1 MIFSELIKKLQSA
14 MNAKGSKLTV
24 DGDPGP
30 VTRKELEKY
39 SVELSVKKIEP
50 IPGPPAGDSDAF
62 WMNEVEKHKGK
73 KESDSVWNKYL
84 SGFWKIVGL
93 PGYKTIVGTSFA
105 WCGLFVAMV
114 MSNSG
119 LKWDPR
125 GAGAKNWADF
135 GTKIE
140 WQVDG
145 IPRGAILHIDHD
157 KDCKGGGNHVA
168 FANGDCAPEDLKK
181 TDTIDLLGGN
191 QSNQVKVS
199 TFSVGEICAVRW
211 PAEAEKP
218 AKVLKSVNCTSKKAG
233 GESTR

>member
-1 MIFSELIKKLQSA
+1 
-14 MNAKGSKLTV
+14 MNAYIRTLKKELNDRGEKLDTQSDEFGPKTLAAV
-24 DGDPGP
+24 KKHLTTAPAKPGP
-30 VTRKELEKY
+30 VD
-39 SVELSVKKIEP
+39 P
-50 IPGPPAGDSDAF
+50 GDSDAF
-62 WMNEVEKHKGK
+62 WMDEVEKHKGK

-135 GTKIE
+135 GAKIE
-140 WQVDG
+140 WQKDG

-191 QSNQVKVS
+191 QSNQVKIS